1 MVNPAND
8 LAINGCSDLLTLVMT
23 MNVSLGLEIAIV
35 DMLVGTLM
43 GTLMDGCVASLLNGF
58 GA

>member
-1 MVNPAND
+1 VVNPAND

-23 MNVSLGLEIAIV
+23 MKVSLGLEIAIM

-43 GTLMDGCVASLLNGF
+43 DGCVTSLLDGF

>member
-1 MVNPAND
+1 MVNPADD

-23 MNVSLGLEIAIV
+23 MKVSLSMKMAIV
-35 DMLVGTLM
+35 DVLVGTLM
-43 GTLMDGCVASLLNGF
+43 DGGVASLLHGF

>member
-1 MVNPAND
+1 
-8 LAINGCSDLLTLVMT
+8 MT
-23 MNVSLGLEIAIV
+23 MKVSLSMKMAIV

-43 GTLMDGCVASLLNGF
+43 DGGVASLLDGF